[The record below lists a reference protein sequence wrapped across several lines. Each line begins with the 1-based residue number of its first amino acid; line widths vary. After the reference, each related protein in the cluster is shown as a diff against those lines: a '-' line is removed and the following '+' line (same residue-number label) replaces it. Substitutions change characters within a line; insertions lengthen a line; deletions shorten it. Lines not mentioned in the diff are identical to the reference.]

1 MIWSSSRT
9 NEYPMCTIGVSQS
22 GQNRIPSGTVQST
35 LLMGRDS
42 YRSLRTDLGFDV
54 RVWVFTSVILAGP
67 VSSSS
72 SAALSAFG
80 SFSLEMPNSFR
91 FISTMVSVRF
101 AILLFS
107 CPIVFCSSSMVLSLS
122 LMTLY
127 KNCIISSELCVIIHS
142 PFLFLF
148 LL

>member
-1 MIWSSSRT
+1 
-9 NEYPMCTIGVSQS
+9 MCTIGVSQS
-22 GQNRIPSGTVQST
+22 GQNRISSGTGQST

-42 YRSLRTDLGFDV
+42 YRSLRTDFGFDV
-54 RVWVFTSVILAGP
+54 RVWAFTSVVLAGP

-72 SAALSAFG
+72 SAGLSAFG

-91 FISTMVSVRF
+91 FISPMLSVRF

-107 CPIVFCSSSMVLSLS
+107 CSMVFCSSSIVLSLS

-127 KNCIISSELCVIIHS
+127 KSWMISSELCVIIHS